1 MVELSASKSIIFQ
14 VKKPWEREEIL
25 KAAEKHGDE
34 MDMNIQNLRGAT
46 LSGIQ
51 RVERETREALLSG
64 GPQTRR
70 RLSAATSMRDDSA
83 KVN

>member
-1 MVELSASKSIIFQ
+1 
-14 VKKPWEREEIL
+14 
-25 KAAEKHGDE
+25 
-34 MDMNIQNLRGAT
+34 MDMNIQNLRKAT